1 MACSQSFVDHAL
13 DLLSGVGA
21 VQAKRMFGGHG
32 VFARGV
38 MFGLLDD
45 DELFLRV
52 DGESEGRFAA
62 AGCRRW
68 VYPGN
73 PALPMSY
80 FRPPDEAHEDPE
92 TMRPWA
98 RLGLEAALRRKAAK
112 DARAAAA
119 AKRREQGREAKAGGK
134 ARGRAARKGKA
145 RARGGQG
152 GEGPVAGRARAR
164 TRAQ

>member
-1 MACSQSFVDHAL
+1 MACSRSFADHAL
-13 DLLSGVGA
+13 DLLSGLGP
-21 VQAKRMFGGHG
+21 VQARRMFGGFG
-32 VFARGV
+32 VYARGV

-52 DGESEGRFAA
+52 DGESEGRFTA

-73 PALPMSY
+73 TTMSTSY

-92 TMRPWA
+92 AMQPWA

-112 DARAAAA
+112 DAGAAAA
-119 AKRREQGREAKAGGK
+119 AARRAERERKAKAQSK
-134 ARGRAARKGKA
+134 APSPARRRATARAGRPARKGK
-145 RARGGQG
+145 R
-152 GEGPVAGRARAR
+152 
-164 TRAQ
+164 